1 MSLIPKGGP
10 IEIKQ
15 AKISAVKA
23 DFPNKEVTITLKVP
37 FTVNPDILTIA
48 TNELAFIS
56 FSDVPVM
63 IEIQQLQQVMDLLN
77 PIEVKLTT
85 RRG

>member
-1 MSLIPKGGP
+1 MTLIPKGGP

-37 FTVNPDILTIA
+37 FTVNPD
-48 TNELAFIS
+48 
-56 FSDVPVM
+56 M
-63 IEIQQLQQVMDLLN
+63 IF
-77 PIEVKLTT
+77 
-85 RRG
+85 

>member
-1 MSLIPKGGP
+1 MTLIPKGGP

-23 DFPNKEVTITLKVP
+23 DFPNKEVTITLKVS
-37 FTVNPDILTIA
+37 FSANPDILA
-48 TNELAFIS
+48 VSADQLAFIS

-63 IEIQQLQQVMDLLN
+63 IEIQQLQQVMDFT
-77 PIEVKLTT
+77 PVEVRLTT
-85 RRG
+85 RRD